1 MRWYGELQVTYVTT
15 TFTNEIMGA
24 QQSKCK
30 CLWLPAQSGKTRK
43 MEELIQTYKQI
54 GELFEP
60 VDINI
65 IISAN
70 NLLLVE
76 QTKTRMTKDLATES
90 EEGADDACIKG
101 NVFSWTSGTKESNIS
116 SSELAF
122 RLLDGEIEMVVICAH
137 AIRLRHLLQT
147 LERLASSRTFTKKI
161 NIWIDE
167 ADNTINLWSKY
178 ENILAMRCIN
188 QVTLVS
194 ATFDA
199 VLSKY
204 KALYILPYFKT
215 HPDCYRGLRSAVRH
229 EDNFATDFAP
239 EYVKHVIETNVAHLA
254 KPGMRAFIPGS
265 VAKVTHDAIAE
276 FLHKEC
282 GFVVLVVN
290 GERKEILVPGQDSID
305 MECYFTFENGQVP
318 TEFNAQ
324 LAKLY
329 KENNWSRFPLAVV
342 GFLCIGRGITFQCG
356 PEEGVHDGFLFD
368 YGIIPPIKSAAEAY
382 QTMARLFGNIGDIAA
397 YKPVEIYA
405 NAATFSRVEKKEEI
419 AINIA
424 RMAAEQGLEVVTKKH
439 VKAAENFDVE
449 SKFDLHTNEFTTL
462 ADAIKFMRDLG
473 AQGKTEKSLE
483 KNEAGFVLS
492 STSGKKGVLS
502 YSAIMKEMSAWSKT
516 SNFDVKKE
524 EPSKKPSGRLYICY
538 KDTTDA
544 SSVVFIP
551 RVLVPIAK
559 K

>member
-1 MRWYGELQVTYVTT
+1 
-15 TFTNEIMGA
+15 MGA
-24 QQSKCK
+24 EQSKCK
-30 CLWLPAQSGKTRK
+30 CLWLPCQSGKTRK
-43 MEELIQTYKQI
+43 MEELIQTYKKI

-70 NLLLVE
+70 NIVLVE

-90 EEGADDACIKG
+90 EEGANDACIQG

-116 SSELAF
+116 SYDLAF
-122 RLLDGEIEMVVICAH
+122 RLLDEQIEMIVLCAH
-137 AIRLRHLLQT
+137 AVRLRYLLQT
-147 LERLASSRTFTKKI
+147 LERLASSRTFSKKI

-167 ADNTINLWSKY
+167 ADNSINLWSKY
-178 ENILAMRCIN
+178 EDILALRCIN
-188 QVTLVS
+188 QVTLIS
-194 ATFDA
+194 GTFDA

-215 HPDCYRGLRSAVRH
+215 HPDCYRGLKSAIRH

-239 EYVKHVIETNVAHLA
+239 EYVKHVIETNVAHLT

-276 FLHKEC
+276 FLHKEH

-290 GERKEILVPGQDSID
+290 GDRKEILVPGQDSID

-318 TEFNAQ
+318 TEFNSQ

-356 PEEGVHDGFLFD
+356 SEEGVHDGFLFD

-382 QTMARLFGNIGDIAA
+382 QTMARLFGNVGDIPQ
-397 YKPVEIYA
+397 YKKVEIYA
-405 NAATFSRVEKKEEI
+405 NAATFTRVEKKEDI

-449 SKFDLHTNEFTTL
+449 SKFDLQTNEFTTL
-462 ADAIKFMRDLG
+462 ADATKFMRDLG

-538 KDTTDA
+538 KDTADV

-551 RVLVPIAK
+551 RVLVPVAVAK
-559 K
+559 

>member
-1 MRWYGELQVTYVTT
+1 
-15 TFTNEIMGA
+15 MGA

-116 SSELAF
+116 PSELAF
-122 RLLDGEIEMVVICAH
+122 RLLDGEVEMVVICAH

-178 ENILAMRCIN
+178 ENILAMRCVN

-239 EYVKHVIETNVAHLA
+239 EYVKHVIETNVAHLT

-276 FLHKEC
+276 FLHKEH

-382 QTMARLFGNIGDIAA
+382 QTMARLFGNVGDIAA

-424 RMAAEQGLEVVTKKH
+424 RMVAEQGLEVVTKKEI
-439 VKAAENFDVE
+439 KAAEAPHKRVPVLVKLSDDQF
-449 SKFDLHTNEFTTL
+449 NEVMSVTG
-462 ADAIKFMRDLG
+462 DK
-473 AQGKTEKSLE
+473 KKSLIVATIMSSVQDDNATAHE
-483 KNEAGFVLS
+483 FRNVV
-492 STSGKKGVLS
+492 STSACIQISAPRVDTQRSYKIHITDVVTASLGKNV
-502 YSAIMKEMSAWSKT
+502 YSMLDVDKETKKTTCWQIYIDMKEK
-516 SNFDVKKE
+516 
-524 EPSKKPSGRLYICY
+524 RLV
-538 KDTTDA
+538 A
-544 SSVVFIP
+544 LWQVFN
-551 RVLVPIAK
+551 
-559 K
+559 

>member
-1 MRWYGELQVTYVTT
+1 MVRCSYIHYYYIYE
-15 TFTNEIMGA
+15 NMGA

-30 CLWLPAQSGKTRK
+30 CLYLPAQSGKTRK
-43 MEELIQTYKQI
+43 MEELIQTHKL

-70 NLLLVE
+70 NRVLVE

-90 EEGADDACIKG
+90 EEGANDACIKG
-101 NVFSWTSGTKESNIS
+101 NVFSWTSGTKESNITS
-116 SSELAF
+116 IDLAF
-122 RLLDGEIEMVVICAH
+122 RLLGEIEMVVICAH
-137 AIRLRHLLQT
+137 ATRLRYLLQT
-147 LERLASSRTFTKKI
+147 LERLAACPMFTKRI

-167 ADNTINLWSKY
+167 ADNSINLWSKY

-199 VLSKY
+199 VVSKY
-204 KALYILPYFKT
+204 KDLHVLPYLKT
-215 HPDCYRGLRSAVRH
+215 HPDCYRGLRTSTRR
-229 EDNFATDFAP
+229 EINFVASAP
-239 EYVKHVIETNVAHLA
+239 EYVRHVITTYQDKLT
-254 KPGMRAFIPGS
+254 KPGVCAFIPGS
-265 VAKVTHDAIAE
+265 NSTGSHDAIAE
-276 FLHKEC
+276 FLHKEFN
-282 GFVVLVVN
+282 FVVIIIN
-290 GERKEILVPGQDSID
+290 GQRKEILVPGQHEPID
-305 MECYFTFENGQVP
+305 LRCYFTIQDDQIP
-318 TEFNAQ
+318 QEFNAQ

-329 KENNWSRFPLAVV
+329 KENNWSRFPLAIT
-342 GFLCIGRGITFQCG
+342 GYLCVQRGVTFQCG

-368 YGIIPPIKSAAEAY
+368 YGVIPPNKCAPEAY
-382 QTMARLFGNIGDIAA
+382 QTMARLFGNVGDIPT
-397 YKPVEIYA
+397 YKSVEIFTTT
-405 NAATFSRVEKKEEI
+405 ATFSGVEKQEEI

-424 RMAAEQGLEVVTKKH
+424 RMVAEQGLEVVTKKH
-439 VKAAENFDVE
+439 LKAAQNFDVE
-449 SKFDLHTNEFTTL
+449 SLFEPLHTTEFTTL
-462 ADAIKFMRDLG
+462 VDATKFMRGLG

-483 KNEAGFVLS
+483 RNEAGFILS
-492 STSGKKGVLS
+492 STTGKKGVLS
-502 YSAIMKEMSAWSKT
+502 YSAVMKEMSAWSKT

-524 EPSKKPSGRLYICY
+524 QQSKKPSGRLYICY
-538 KDTTDA
+538 KDIADA

>member
-1 MRWYGELQVTYVTT
+1 
-15 TFTNEIMGA
+15 MGA

-76 QTKTRMTKDLATES
+76 QTNTRMTKDLATES

-116 SSELAF
+116 PCELAF
-122 RLLDGEIEMVVICAH
+122 HLLDGEIEMVVICAH

-178 ENILAMRCIN
+178 ESILTMRYIN

-239 EYVKHVIETNVAHLA
+239 EYVKHVIETNVAHLT

-276 FLHKEC
+276 FLHKEH

-382 QTMARLFGNIGDIAA
+382 QTMARLFGNVGDIPA

-405 NAATFSRVEKKEEI
+405 NAATFSRVEKKEDI

-424 RMAAEQGLEVVTKKH
+424 RMAAEQGLEVVTKKEI
-439 VKAAENFDVE
+439 KAAQNFDVE
-449 SKFDLHTNEFTTL
+449 SLFDLHTDEFTTL
-462 ADAIKFMRDLG
+462 VDATKYMRGLG
-473 AQGKTEKSLE
+473 AREKKEESLE
-483 KNEAGFVLS
+483 RNAAGFILS
-492 STSGKKGVLS
+492 SADFMKGVLS
-502 YSAIMKEMSAWSKT
+502 YSAVMKAMSAWSKT
-516 SNFDVKKE
+516 SNFDAKKKK
-524 EPSKKPSGRLYICY
+524 PSKKPSGRLYICY
-538 KDTTDA
+538 KDTADA

-551 RVLVPIAK
+551 RVLVPVVK